1 MYKLDHIRI
10 LKVLATAL
18 PKRPTFVTK
27 DIVGMG
33 FKRQENADRR
43 VRNAFRKL
51 RSDNH
56 IEKVRRGEYRLTATG
71 AALCKR
77 LVNSN
82 WDVASEA
89 ERAMKR
95 HKMKIR
101 RKKVKKAVKVRKTNM
116 AASTVSLF

>member
-10 LKVLATAL
+10 LKVLSTAL

-27 DIVGMG
+27 DIATMG

-43 VRNAFRKL
+43 IRNAFRKL

-77 LVNSN
+77 LLNSN
-82 WDVASEA
+82 WDVELEA
-89 ERAMKR
+89 QRAQKR
-95 HKMKIR
+95 YKKKVR
-101 RKKVKKAVKVRKTNM
+101 RKTKAAVKVRKINA